1 MIGVCCNHNI
11 RQLTLK
17 VNVFS
22 LVAYIIILPVK
33 DHHGEDTA
41 GGGGGASDD
50 PVIESAD
57 NRGSLNPMP
66 TPIPVTERNKGVGIS
81 ITTSFVLTK
90 LI

>member
-1 MIGVCCNHNI
+1 MCCNHNI

-57 NRGSLNPMP
+57 KSNQQTIEVSRQSRF
-66 TPIPVTERNKGVGIS
+66 T
-81 ITTSFVLTK
+81 
-90 LI
+90 